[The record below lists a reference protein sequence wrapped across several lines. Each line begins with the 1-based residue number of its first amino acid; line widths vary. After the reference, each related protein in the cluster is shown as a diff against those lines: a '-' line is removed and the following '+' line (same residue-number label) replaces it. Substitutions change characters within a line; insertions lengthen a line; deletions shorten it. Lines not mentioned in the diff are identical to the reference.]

1 MIAIRKHHPQD
12 PSLEKLL
19 SDNRDRYVAQS
30 AATKC
35 GQVAPLP
42 PIKNARL
49 FVRLVREPL
58 LLSWEGSK

>member
-1 MIAIRKHHPQD
+1 MIAIRRHHPQD

-19 SDNRDRYVAQS
+19 SDNRERYFQQS
-30 AATKC
+30 AATKH

-49 FVRLVREPL
+49 FIRLVRQPL
-58 LLSWEGSK
+58 LITWEGSK